1 MYCSECNIYDDLP
14 FTCHYCKLTLCS
26 DHHLPENH
34 NCSQLYRTHKPGE
47 IQYMDTSESDSYKK
61 PIISVN
67 SRLGNFSSEFKH
79 LVVGMTLV
87 LLVGI
92 SFFISSSNTA
102 YTPWSVLVL
111 GIILMS
117 SFLIHEMSHKFYA
130 LNKGYHAEFRLNN
143 LGLFFTFISIFP
155 IPLKI
160 IAPGAVTISGYPSPK
175 ILGKIALAG
184 PVSNIFLGFAFLFL
198 YSTFAI
204 SSEWMSLYS
213 TSAYINGFLATF
225 NLLPF
230 GIIDGKKVFNW
241 NKAIWLLFFSVSIL
255 FLLSIPYIE

>member
-34 NCSQLYRTHKPGE
+34 NCSQLYRTHKPGD

-198 YSTFAI
+198 YNTFAI

>member
-143 LGLFFTFISIFP
+143 LGVFFTFISIFP

>member
-34 NCSQLYRTHKPGE
+34 NCSQLYRTHKPGD

-130 LNKGYHAEFRLNN
+130 LNKGYHAEYRLNN
-143 LGLFFTFISIFP
+143 LGVFFTFISIFP

-184 PVSNIFLGFAFLFL
+184 PVSNIFLGFTFLFL
-198 YSTFAI
+198 YNTFAI

>member
-34 NCSQLYRTHKPGE
+34 NCSQLYRTHKPGD

-143 LGLFFTFISIFP
+143 LGVFFTFISIFP

-175 ILGKIALAG
+175 ILGKNALAG

-198 YSTFAI
+198 YNTFAI

>member
-198 YSTFAI
+198 YNTFAI

>member
-34 NCSQLYRTHKPGE
+34 NCSQLYRTHKPGD

-102 YTPWSVLVL
+102 YPPWSVLVL

-143 LGLFFTFISIFP
+143 LGVFFTFISIFP

-198 YSTFAI
+198 YNTFAI

>member
-143 LGLFFTFISIFP
+143 LGVFFTFISIFP

-160 IAPGAVTISGYPSPK
+160 IAPGAVTISGHPSPK

>member
-1 MYCSECNIYDDLP
+1 MHCSECDIYDDLP
-14 FTCHYCKLTLCS
+14 FTCYYCKLTLCS
-26 DHHLPENH
+26 LHHLPENH
-34 NCSQLYRTHKPGE
+34 NCSQLYRTHKPSDMPY
-47 IQYMDTSESDSYKK
+47 IDKSESNFYKK

-67 SRLGNFSSEFKH
+67 SRFSNFSSEFKH

-92 SFFISSSNTA
+92 SFFLGSSNTV
-102 YTPWSVLVL
+102 YTSWSVLIL

-117 SFLIHEMSHKFYA
+117 SFLLHEMSNKFYA

-143 LGLFFTFISIFP
+143 MGLFFTFISIFP

-160 IAPGAVTISGYPSPK
+160 IAPGAVTISGFPSPK

-184 PVSNIFLGFAFLFL
+184 PVSNIFLCSVFIFL
-198 YSTFAI
+198 YNTFAM
-204 SSEWMSLYS
+204 SDEWMSVYS

-241 NKAIWLLFFSVSIL
+241 NKAIWMLFFSISIL
-255 FLLSIPYIE
+255 FLLSISYIE

>member
-143 LGLFFTFISIFP
+143 LGVFFTFISIFP

-198 YSTFAI
+198 YNTFAI

>member
-34 NCSQLYRTHKPGE
+34 NCSQLYRTHKPGD

-143 LGLFFTFISIFP
+143 LGVFFTFISIFP

-184 PVSNIFLGFAFLFL
+184 PVSNIFVGFAFLFL
-198 YSTFAI
+198 YNTV
-204 SSEWMSLYS
+204 SLS
-213 TSAYINGFLATF
+213 LVVFL
-225 NLLPF
+225 
-230 GIIDGKKVFNW
+230 
-241 NKAIWLLFFSVSIL
+241 
-255 FLLSIPYIE
+255 

>member
-34 NCSQLYRTHKPGE
+34 NCSQLYRTHKPGD

-143 LGLFFTFISIFP
+143 LGVFFTFISIFP

-198 YSTFAI
+198 YNTFAI